1 MLCFLTSLIGEGA
14 AYEWLVNA
22 SGLAGFLAWMSIAW
36 SHYRFRRAYIAQ
48 GRDLD
53 ALPYRARW
61 FPLGPIVALLM
72 CAFVIIGQ
80 NYQALLRLENVE
92 TILSAYI
99 GLPLFLALWLGYKL
113 VTGTKMHRLEEI
125 DLTRRQ
131 QM

>member
-48 GRDLD
+48 GNDPAD
-53 ALPYRARW
+53 LPYRARW
-61 FPLGPIVALLM
+61 FPAGPIVALVM
-72 CAFVIIGQ
+72 CAVVIIGQ
-80 NYQALLRLENVE
+80 NYQALFDWSSFS
-92 TILSAYI
+92 TILSSYI
-99 GLPLFLALWLGYKL
+99 GLPLFIALWVGHKL
-113 VTGTKMHRLEEI
+113 S
-125 DLTRRQ
+125 TRSHMVPLDDVDISRHH